1 MIISKKSQL
10 GLMFDELHIQK
21 IFYQLQ
27 IDRVKHLRDIVT
39 EGERHDDGTVTLKV
53 PEEDIEYFKD
63 LPALSNQIELSARIK
78 KFFTDAG
85 VSDIGPEGTR
95 WYLIRDS
102 VEYCSKMVHLGDNF
116 STRAFRNV
124 RQGKHTYLLGEHEM
138 ARFLCYKG
146 YLQGFYFNTA
156 DKVVFD
162 FGFDLANEGYF
173 FDTRYSKYFNKIA
186 KIITFVELGD
196 VEVTILEQG
205 KNNGKSKKDGK
216 LTNQSDFKM
225 YVVDT
230 SWNKLIIRTEGFAV
244 RGHFRLQACG
254 EGFMDRKVIWIN
266 AFEKQG
272 YVRQP
277 KNIKLRE

>member
-1 MIISKKSQL
+1 
-10 GLMFDELHIQK
+10 MFDDVAIQK
-21 IFYQLQ
+21 LFYELQLE
-27 IDRVKHLRDIVT
+27 RVIHLRKIVT
-39 EGERHDDGTVTLKV
+39 EGERHEDGMVTISV
-53 PEEDIEYFKD
+53 PEEDIEYFRD
-63 LPALSNQIELSARIK
+63 LPQLSNQIELSARIK
-78 KFFTDAG
+78 KFFSEAG
-85 VSDIGPEGTR
+85 VTDITTDNTR
-95 WYLIRDS
+95 WYLIHNS

-124 RQGKHTYLLGEHEM
+124 RQGKHTYLLGQHEM

-146 YLQGFYFNTA
+146 YLQGFYFNTKE
-156 DKVVFD
+156 KVVFD

-173 FDTRYSKYFNKIA
+173 FDGKYSKYFNKIA

-205 KNNGKSKKDGK
+205 KNNGRNKNDGK
-216 LTNQSDFKM
+216 VTNQSDFKM

-230 SWNKLIIRTEGFAV
+230 SWNKLIIRTEGFKV

-254 EGFMDRKVIWIN
+254 EGFMDRKVIWIG
-266 AFEKQG
+266 AFEKHG